1 MFHTL
6 THDGRCGADNLF
18 HSLVFLVQFAQRIHK
33 QHVLYINSSV
43 FVLNVFMSVYATHWL
58 RFDWRIV
65 FESRSLLCCCYCCC
79 FAFFTHRMIFVCYF
93 TIDEHYNN
101 FSSLKIAVKS
111 VFHLRLHYSQY
122 RAAHHDTHVS
132 MVFFVFILSRISML
146 CLVTVHYE
154 LCRIFLTF
162 SKRRT
167 IFFLFWTIFT
177 VSGWFQHIFY

>member
-1 MFHTL
+1 MYYISILPFSYWMYLCLYTQHIDFDSIGELCLSHVHFYAVATVVVL
-6 THDGRCGADNLF
+6 PFLRIEWFLF
-18 HSLVFLVQFAQRIHK
+18 AI
-33 QHVLYINSSV
+33 
-43 FVLNVFMSVYATHWL
+43 
-58 RFDWRIV
+58 
-65 FESRSLLCCCYCCC
+65 SLL
-79 FAFFTHRMIFVCYF
+79 TNTIIF
-93 TIDEHYNN
+93 

-111 VFHLRLHYSQY
+111 LFHLRLHYSQY

-146 CLVTVHYE
+146 CLVKVHYE

-177 VSGWFQHIFY
+177 VSGWF